1 MRFFPIFLLFV
12 SALPAQEKQQPKTP
26 PPAADAEAPASQAR
40 TQLNLLGVT
49 DSKSGES
56 RRNENVQFN
65 LVDNNAQKELNQRIG
80 VTATFV
86 SEFTPDK
93 NYFGAE
99 FGSASSWSVLQTP
112 SLKDSWHGTL
122 GWTHL
127 NSITS
132 ARAFFQVGE
141 VQPARDNVFSAT
153 TSGRIWRGGSLTLD
167 GTLQANRGMVN
178 GNILAPLAHERTPL
192 TNDPGIRP
200 IVQSILDSYPNI
212 APNRTDID
220 PRMVNVNSPQ
230 RIDNRNALAR
240 FDQQLGKRHF
250 FTASHNWIGQTVQA
264 FQFVKG
270 QNPNTTTRAHRA
282 ALGWTTNL
290 SPRTVATASFRFD
303 RTGTVISPQD
313 GSVPY
318 AVYPSFALTQINA
331 NNGVPINRAQN
342 AFRTAVQLR
351 HSAGRHNWSFGGQ
364 FNRHHF
370 NGLDSDAHMTALSFN
385 NTPDADAITNL
396 RRGTPINLFKAVGF
410 LHRGFR
416 YWDHWLYATDNWR
429 VSSNFTL
436 NYGVGYRPI
445 TRPYEVNNFNQLP
458 YYSDMNNFG
467 PFFGFA
473 YRLKP
478 GFGVL
483 RGGYGLHHGEI
494 FPVTFQQIRFNLP
507 WNNKFV
513 IQNANL
519 ANPLAGIGD
528 PNNTSRAVQYD
539 YAPDLVSPYANLY
552 NFTWEFEPLR
562 PLRWQIG
569 YVGSRGAKLLYHYY
583 ANRAHPREGI
593 PTINATVDL
602 RRADSTRGEIR
613 RVLNMSR
620 SFYDAFKTTATV
632 NRWRGLQFEA
642 SYWFSKAMDLGADY
656 TSTSHDTDSFRG
668 RSQNE
673 FEVFGDM
680 KGRSRFDQ
688 PHAFLVRGDF
698 TLPRARRP
706 WIGLWNLSGVGLAK
720 SGTPFQVSSGSDAP
734 GFGNV
739 DGINNDR
746 PDIID
751 PSILGRSIR
760 HPDLSRQL
768 LPRSAFQFITPGT
781 PRGNLGRFTF
791 RRGPIRNLNGAL
803 QGQWRLRQ
811 ERLLSLRVEAN
822 NLTNT
827 PQFAEPGSAL
837 TDPNFGVIINTLNDG
852 RSFRFSL
859 QFRY

>member
-1 MRFFPIFLLFV
+1 MRFQLMLLV
-12 SALPAQEKQQPKTP
+12 MVCAAGAQEKEPVK
-26 PPAADAEAPASQAR
+26 AAEPEGAGAQAR
-40 TQLNLLGVT
+40 SQLNLLGQT

-65 LVDNNAQKELNQRIG
+65 LVDNNSQKEMNQRIG

-99 FGSASSWSVLQTP
+99 FGSAAAWSVLQAP
-112 SLKDSWHGTL
+112 GVKDSWHGTL
-122 GWTHL
+122 GWTHM
-127 NSITS
+127 NSATS

-141 VQPARDNVFSAT
+141 VQPARDNVFAAT
-153 TSGRIWRGGSLTLD
+153 AGGRVWKGASLTFD

-178 GNILAPLAHERTPL
+178 GNILAPLADERTPL
-192 TNDPGIRP
+192 ATDPAVRA
-200 IVQSILDSYPNI
+200 IVQRILDSYPNI
-212 APNRTDID
+212 PPNRTDID
-220 PRMVNVNSPQ
+220 RRMVNVNSPQ
-230 RIDNRNALAR
+230 RIDNRNGLGR
-240 FDQQLGKRHF
+240 LDQRLGGRHF
-250 FTASHNWIGQTVQA
+250 LTASYNWIGQTVDA
-264 FQFVKG
+264 FQFVQG

-282 ALGWTTNL
+282 GLAWTTNV
-290 SPRTVATASFRFD
+290 SARTVASASFRFD
-303 RTGTVISPQD
+303 RTGTVISPD
-313 GSVPY
+313 EGSVPY

-342 AFRTAVQLR
+342 AFRTAAQLR
-351 HSAGRHNWSFGGQ
+351 HAAGRHNWSFGGQ
-364 FNRHHF
+364 FNRHQF
-370 NGLDSDAHMTALSFN
+370 NGVDSDAHMTAVSFN

-396 RRGTPINLFKAVGF
+396 RRGTPINLFQAVGF

-416 YWDHWLYATDNWR
+416 YWDNWLYVTDQWR
-429 VSSNFTL
+429 VSGNLTL
-436 NYGVGYRPI
+436 SYGVGYRPI
-445 TRPYEVNNFNQLP
+445 TRPYEVNGFNQLP
-458 YYSDMNNFG
+458 YYSDLNNFG
-467 PFFGFA
+467 PFVGFA
-473 YRLKP
+473 RKLRP
-478 GFGVL
+478 GLGVL
-483 RGGYGLHHGEI
+483 RGGWGLHHGEI

-507 WNNKFV
+507 WNRKFV

-528 PNNTSRAVQYD
+528 PANTSRPVQYD
-539 YAPDLVSPYANLY
+539 YAPDMVSPYANLY
-552 NFTWEFEPLR
+552 NLTWEFELAR
-562 PLRWQIG
+562 PVRWQIG
-569 YVGSRGAKLLYHYY
+569 YVGSRGAKLLYHLY

-593 PTINATVDL
+593 PTTTATVDV
-602 RRADSTRGEIR
+602 RRADPTRAEIR

-620 SFYDAFKTTATV
+620 SFYDAAKTTLRVT
-632 NRWRGLQFEA
+632 RWRGLELEG

-656 TSTSHDTDSFRG
+656 TSTAQDTDSFRG

-673 FEVFGDM
+673 YEVFGDM

-688 PHAFLVRGDF
+688 PHAFLLR
-698 TLPRARRP
+698 TEYALPRARRG
-706 WIGLWNLSGVGLAK
+706 WVGTWSVSAVALAK
-720 SGTPFQVSSGSDAP
+720 SGTPFQVTAGSDAP

-746 PDIID
+746 PDVVD
-751 PSILGRSIR
+751 PSVLGRTIS

-768 LPRSAFQFITPGT
+768 LPRAAFRFIEPGM

-791 RRGPIRNLNGAL
+791 RRGSIRNLNGMV
-803 QGQWRLRQ
+803 QGQWKVRR
-811 ERLLSLRVEAN
+811 ERTLLFRAEAN

-852 RSFRFSL
+852 RSLRFTL
-859 QFRY
+859 QYRF